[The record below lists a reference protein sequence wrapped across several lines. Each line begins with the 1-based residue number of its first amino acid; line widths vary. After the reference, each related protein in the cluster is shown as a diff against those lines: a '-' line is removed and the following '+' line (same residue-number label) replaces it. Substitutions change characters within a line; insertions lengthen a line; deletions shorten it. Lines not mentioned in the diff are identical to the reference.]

1 MNTYHPP
8 IETNCGTARGNPTT
22 PHLCRTV
29 NRCHLL
35 PIAWIFAALGARPHH
50 YTTSRR
56 PPPTTKH
63 LTPDNRHSI
72 KMAPKVDPNE
82 IKVIHL
88 RATGG
93 EVGASSALAPKIGPL
108 GLSPKKVGE
117 DIAKAT
123 GDWKGLRVT
132 VKLTIQNRQAAVSVV
147 PTASSL
153 IIKALKEPPR
163 DRKKEKNIKHSK
175 SVPLEEIIEIART
188 MRFKSFSKDLAGT
201 VKEIL
206 GTAYSVGCQVEG
218 RSPKAITED
227 IDSGAIEIPDE

>member
-1 MNTYHPP
+1 M
-8 IETNCGTARGNPTT
+8 T
-22 PHLCRTV
+22 PK
-29 NRCHLL
+29 
-35 PIAWIFAALGARPHH
+35 I
-50 YTTSRR
+50 
-56 PPPTTKH
+56 
-63 LTPDNRHSI
+63 
-72 KMAPKVDPNE
+72 DPNE

-175 SVPLEEIIEIART
+175 SVPLEDIIEIART

-218 RSPKAITED
+218 RSPQAITED
-227 IDSGAIEIPDE
+227 IDSGAIESKNENKHLETIKLDGGRGPSICGLHMGFPYEQWRCPVKG

>member
-1 MNTYHPP
+1 MP
-8 IETNCGTARGNPTT
+8 
-22 PHLCRTV
+22 
-29 NRCHLL
+29 
-35 PIAWIFAALGARPHH
+35 
-50 YTTSRR
+50 
-56 PPPTTKH
+56 
-63 LTPDNRHSI
+63 
-72 KMAPKVDPNE
+72 PKVDPNE

-147 PTASSL
+147 PSASSL
-153 IIKALKEPPR
+153 IIRALKEPPR
-163 DRKKEKNIKHSK
+163 DRKKEKNIKHNK
-175 SVPLEEIIEIART
+175 SIALEEVIEIART
-188 MRFKSFSKDLAGT
+188 MQFKSFSKTLEGS

-206 GTAYSVGCQVEG
+206 GTCFSVGCQVDG
-218 RSPKAITED
+218 KSPKAVSDAIAAGEID
-227 IDSGAIEIPDE
+227 IPEE

>member
-1 MNTYHPP
+1 MPP
-8 IETNCGTARGNPTT
+8 KI
-22 PHLCRTV
+22 
-29 NRCHLL
+29 
-35 PIAWIFAALGARPHH
+35 
-50 YTTSRR
+50 
-56 PPPTTKH
+56 
-63 LTPDNRHSI
+63 
-72 KMAPKVDPNE
+72 DPNE

-175 SVPLEEIIEIART
+175 SVPLEDIIEIART
-188 MRFKSFSKDLAGT
+188 MRFKSFSKELAGT

-218 RSPKAITED
+218 RSPQAIIED